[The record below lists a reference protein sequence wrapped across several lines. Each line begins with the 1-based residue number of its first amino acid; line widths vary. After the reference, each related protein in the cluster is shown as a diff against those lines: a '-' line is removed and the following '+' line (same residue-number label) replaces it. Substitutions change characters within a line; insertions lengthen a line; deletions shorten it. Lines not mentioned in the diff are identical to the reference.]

1 MRPESWDR
9 CPGLSRRCVSSDSS
23 GYQGSYRKPGCPLQS
38 AQYHGEC
45 GRHFGALQDT
55 RYAEKRFGLKEH
67 LSMEVAVG
75 HKHLGVSRILD
86 TRCQKLLAI
95 YCHY

>member
-9 CPGLSRRCVSSDSS
+9 CPGLSRRYISSDSN
-23 GYQGSYRKPGCPLQS
+23 GYQGSYRKLGCPLQS

-45 GRHFGALQDT
+45 GRHFGALRDT
-55 RYAEKRFGLKEH
+55 RCAEKRSGLKEH
-67 LSMEVAVG
+67 LLMEVAVG

-86 TRCQKLLAI
+86 TKCQKVLAI
-95 YCHY
+95 CWH